1 MMKKTVTV
9 ITILF
14 FMLTSFT
21 YCQIAAGYS
30 TDGNTLALSTNPLK
44 MLWGEIRVN
53 TKEYNQA
60 SWSYSDRGI
69 TQAYMMVRIFSSK
82 NVSIYTGAG
91 AGINLLSKGN
101 DKWVSGNVPV
111 GIRIIPFKS
120 LPNLF
125 LTGEYDP
132 MIIIA
137 DDVPIIHSVSLG
149 FRYRLSKEE

>member
-1 MMKKTVTV
+1 MKRTLTV

-21 YCQIAAGYS
+21 YSQIAIGYS
-30 TDGNTLALSTNPLK
+30 TDGNTLALSTNPVK
-44 MLWGEIRVN
+44 KLWGEIRVN

-69 TQAYMMVRIFSSK
+69 TQAYIIVSIFSSK
-82 NVSIYTGAG
+82 NVSLYAGAG

-101 DKWVSGNVPV
+101 DKWYSGNVPV

-125 LTGEYDP
+125 LTGEYNP
-132 MIIIA
+132 MIIIEE
-137 DDVPIIHSVSLG
+137 DVPIIHSVSVG